1 MKKKSFD
8 RREHLLAAA
17 LDEFIAYSYEEA
29 SLNRI
34 IKNAGISKG
43 TFYYH
48 FQVKQALYLSLLQ
61 SAADAKI
68 GFLEGALAKDLHND
82 DWNLFE
88 ILRHQARF
96 GVEFAKSHPGYYLF
110 GLMFLREKGNEIYK
124 TGMDSLDDVPESYYD
139 ELLGRAMERG
149 DFREGVSL
157 RFIKKILPFILYR
170 FDEIFDAKK
179 EEIDFDILIRNF
191 DTLIDFM
198 EYGLAKERPE
208 AQPEGSRW
216 GTEK

>member
-17 LDEFIAYSYEEA
+17 LEEFIAYSYEEA

-48 FQVKQALYLSLLQ
+48 FQDKQALYLSLLR
-61 SAADAKI
+61 SAADAKME
-68 GFLEGALAKDLHND
+68 FLEGALAEDLHND
-82 DWNLFE
+82 DWSLFE

-110 GLMFLREKGNEIYK
+110 GLMFLREKGNEIYR
-124 TGMDSLDDVPESYYD
+124 TAMESLDDISESYYD
-139 ELLGRAMERG
+139 DLLERAMERG
-149 DFREGVSL
+149 DFREGVS
-157 RFIKKILPFILYR
+157 RKFIKRILPFVLYR
-170 FDEIFDAKK
+170 FDEIFDVKK
-179 EEIDFDILIRNF
+179 DEIDFDLMIRNF

-198 EYGLAKERPE
+198 EHGLAK
-208 AQPEGSRW
+208 A
-216 GTEK
+216 

>member
-48 FQVKQALYLSLLQ
+48 FQDKQALYLSLLQ

-68 GFLEGALAKDLHND
+68 EFLEGALKEDLHND

-96 GVEFAKSHPGYYLF
+96 GVEFAKSHPSYYLF
-110 GLMFLREKGNEIYK
+110 GLMFLREKGNGIYR
-124 TGMDSLDDVPESYYD
+124 TAMDSLDDISDSYYD
-139 ELLGRAMERG
+139 DLLERAMERG
-149 DFREGVSL
+149 DFREGVSIK
-157 RFIKKILPFILYR
+157 FIKRILPFTLYR
-170 FDEIFDAKK
+170 FDELFDVKK
-179 EEIDFDILIRNF
+179 DEIDFDLLIRNF
-191 DTLIDFM
+191 DTLIDFI
-198 EYGLAKERPE
+198 EHGLGKA
-208 AQPEGSRW
+208 
-216 GTEK
+216 